1 MKDVL
6 ISGKRKKKELLT
18 FLACFVLANIIH
30 LFAILKYDNTSMTEL
45 VTSIGYVTVFAIA
58 LYVVWTG
65 IRLVLFIGCNL
76 FRSKKGS

>member
-1 MKDVL
+1 
-6 ISGKRKKKELLT
+6 
-18 FLACFVLANIIH
+18 
-30 LFAILKYDNTSMTEL
+30 MTEL